1 MFQSGASSEIF
12 WLNSSHFLKKENKLD
27 EKISFERR
35 KHCFLL
41 SRKSRDE
48 AVGPVSLWGQP
59 KGMPG
64 AGGSQDIL
72 LHVMKPL
79 LHGF

>member
-1 MFQSGASSEIF
+1 MLHQKYFGLIRHF
-12 WLNSSHFLKKENKLD
+12 FLKKENKLD
-27 EKISFERR
+27 EKISFERG

-64 AGGSQDIL
+64 AGESQDIL
-72 LHVMKPL
+72 LDVMKPM